1 MMPVQRWLDYS
12 FILGMI
18 LLTVYGQLIL
28 KWRMDQVGAMPS
40 GFLPGLRH
48 LLLLLLDPFVVSSF
62 AAAFVASLA
71 WMAAMT
77 RFELSYAYPFTSL
90 NFVLVLA
97 LSVWL
102 LDEQLNLY
110 KVAGVALIVLGT
122 VVAAAGSR

>member
-1 MMPVQRWLDYS
+1 MPVQRWLDYS

-28 KWRMDQVGAMPS
+28 KWRMDQVGPMPA

-77 RFELSYAYPFTSL
+77 RFVLSYAYPFTSL

-97 LSVWL
+97 MSVWL

>member
-1 MMPVQRWLDYS
+1 
-12 FILGMI
+12 
-18 LLTVYGQLIL
+18 
-28 KWRMDQVGAMPS
+28 
-40 GFLPGLRH
+40 
-48 LLLLLLDPFVVSSF
+48 
-62 AAAFVASLA
+62 
-71 WMAAMT
+71 MT

-97 LSVWL
+97 MSVWL